1 MTVDYTRRLALNF
14 HAVCAIFK
22 KLRMALTS
30 PTSSEFRLALGQFA
44 TGVTVVTAAR
54 APGRV
59 HGMTANSFTSVS
71 LEPLLILI
79 CVNQSAR
86 LLPMIERQKRFGV
99 NVLKDTQRAVS
110 EYFARPEEDEKI
122 ERQLGIRF
130 RWTDN
135 GIPLLEDAL
144 VHLACRL
151 SGSHVAGD
159 HTIFLG
165 EVDSVEVFGGEPL
178 LYLRGEY
185 RRVQKGSE

>member
-1 MTVDYTRRLALNF
+1 
-14 HAVCAIFK
+14 
-22 KLRMALTS
+22 MALVS
-30 PTSSEFRLALGQFA
+30 PTTSEFRLALGQFA
-44 TGVTVVTAAR
+44 TGVTVVTAER

-79 CVNQSAR
+79 CVNHNAQ
-86 LLPMIERQKRFGV
+86 LLPMIERQKRFGI
-99 NVLKDTQRAVS
+99 NVLKDTQRAIS

-130 RWTDN
+130 RWT
-135 GIPLLEDAL
+135 GGVPLLEDAL

-151 SGSHVAGD
+151 SGSHIAGD

-185 RRVQKGSE
+185 RQLQKTSE